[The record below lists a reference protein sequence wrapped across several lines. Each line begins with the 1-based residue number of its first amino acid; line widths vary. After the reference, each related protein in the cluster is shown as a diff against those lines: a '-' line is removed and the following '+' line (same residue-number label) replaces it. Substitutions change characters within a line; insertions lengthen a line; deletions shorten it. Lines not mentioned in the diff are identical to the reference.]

1 MESLDQA
8 ETDAAPMSAPRVPTD
23 IEGTSR
29 AAVIVAAAFGSMVL
43 LFVPGLDQLIF
54 TRPLIYGL
62 LAYAVRR
69 SGVSRRDTLVSVIGP
84 PTAWI
89 TFLLITANDPP
100 LADAHHFR
108 LIVSAIFVAILLVA
122 ALVGVML
129 GTRSRAKR
137 QRPDGS
143 LATTRPGVRV
153 GWIAFVA
160 IMVVAAFAMSVASKP
175 DFLVAKSDLMTDG
188 PRLLSTYGSFKGPFQ
203 CGGDIV
209 CGDPTCETAHGDSPI
224 AYRSVCYLGKVGHV
238 TVMFS
243 NGHGDSYRAERG
255 IFYRPDDISPNLD
268 GVCTVH
274 VVGRWWEFAP
284 IHGNSCPQGFT
295 SYTGEG

>member
-1 MESLDQA
+1 MASLDQA
-8 ETDAAPMSAPRVPTD
+8 ETDAAPKSAARVSPD
-23 IEGTSR
+23 IEGTPR
-29 AAVIVAAAFGSMVL
+29 VAVIVAAAFGSMVV
-43 LFVPGLDQLIF
+43 LFAPGLDQLIF
-54 TRPLIYGL
+54 TRPLIYGF

-69 SGVSRRDTLVSVIGP
+69 SGVSRRDTLVSVTGP
-84 PTAWI
+84 PAAWI

-100 LADAHHFR
+100 LANAHHFR

-122 ALVGVML
+122 ALAGVML
-129 GTRSRAKR
+129 GTRSRAKT

-143 LATTRPGVRV
+143 LPTTRPGVRM

-160 IMVVAAFAMSVASKP
+160 VMVVAAFAMSVASKP
-175 DFLVAKSDLMTDG
+175 DFIVAKSDVKTEG

-203 CGGDIV
+203 CDGDIA
-209 CGDPTCETAHGDSPI
+209 CGDPTCETAHGNSPF
-224 AYRSVCYLGKVGHV
+224 AYRSVCYLGKVGHL

-274 VVGRWWEFAP
+274 LVGRWWEFAP
-284 IHGNSCPQGFT
+284 IHGDSCPQGFT
-295 SYTGEG
+295 SYMGEG